1 MMMSIKMK
9 NFSKPKSDLF
19 HVYVYIGLPSQFS
32 LHRRKDCLRQL
43 LVTLYERKDLQT
55 LVGFPYIDLQEEV
68 TIFYLLVFFIV
79 SVLYFSND

>member
-1 MMMSIKMK
+1 MYM
-9 NFSKPKSDLF
+9 
-19 HVYVYIGLPSQFS
+19 YVQFPGQFS

-68 TIFYLLVFFIV
+68 TIFYLLVF
-79 SVLYFSND
+79 YCFSTVFYGR